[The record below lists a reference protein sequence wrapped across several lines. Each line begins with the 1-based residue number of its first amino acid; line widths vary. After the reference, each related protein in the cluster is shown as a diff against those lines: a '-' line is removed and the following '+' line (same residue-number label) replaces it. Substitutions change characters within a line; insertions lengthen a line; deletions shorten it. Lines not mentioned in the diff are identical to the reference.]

1 MKNLTIFS
9 ATNKNLKNLAFK
21 KNCDFVY
28 LDTVLPVLIYY
39 FEGLKSTL
47 EVTNFSNQLVQ
58 ACDLHLSIDYVKVV
72 LECLAWFTY
81 EVTLPFLNMCELESP
96 KKMLSILPTLHADL
110 SKYKMYSLKYRVDY
124 SFQVHQT
131 ESPLDSYIT
140 EKFCKQAT
148 SHLARQCGREYGF
161 VGVTLKHGVPH
172 WYTYWCTFVLRFLDK
187 VNIFFQCIYSIFF
200 IKSAFCYALVKLCSM

>member
-1 MKNLTIFS
+1 MTNDGHKSLIYEEFDNFLSNKQKSKKLSLYKKRWFCLLGYS
-9 ATNKNLKNLAFK
+9 AA
-21 KNCDFVY
+21 
-28 LDTVLPVLIYY
+28 VLIYY

-58 ACDLHLSIDYVKVV
+58 ACDLHLSIDYVKVA

-96 KKMLSILPTLHADL
+96 KKILSILPTLHAEL
-110 SKYKMYSLKYRVDY
+110 SKYKMDSLKYRVDY

-140 EKFCKQAT
+140 E
-148 SHLARQCGREYGF
+148 
-161 VGVTLKHGVPH
+161 
-172 WYTYWCTFVLRFLDK
+172 VL
-187 VNIFFQCIYSIFF
+187 
-200 IKSAFCYALVKLCSM
+200 